1 MRFVKLGRFDKDFI
15 KSARKRG
22 PAGKHFGVFSPRY
35 SENYILNQ
43 KLYSKMDTI
52 KAILSKR
59 AGEASP
65 LPPSCVPV
73 SAAEYVSICLNILEN
88 A

>member
-1 MRFVKLGRFDKDFI
+1 MQSELFQGRGGFKDPTGKCLGD
-15 KSARKRG
+15 
-22 PAGKHFGVFSPRY
+22 FSPRY
-35 SENYILNQ
+35 SENYILNE
-43 KLYSKMDTI
+43 KRYPKMDMI
-52 KAILSKR
+52 KAFLSKR

-65 LPPSCVPV
+65 LPPSCAPV